1 MRALLWRA
9 RPGLAVSEVNGR
21 TPMELTES
29 LELLIVFGSIIF
41 SIGLL
46 VIIDRIG
53 TIRVPPEEEEEEI

>member
-1 MRALLWRA
+1 
-9 RPGLAVSEVNGR
+9 
-21 TPMELTES
+21 MELTES